1 MNCYPV
7 LHAEPDIN
15 PTAMTIFG
23 LRKKDPEIVM
33 CGWDV
38 ETTFVSPPVRPTFC
52 KAEDEESA
60 DFGAQKYGRSPG
72 KCEVQYGIEF
82 DLPALRMG
90 LYF

>member
-1 MNCYPV
+1 
-7 LHAEPDIN
+7 
-15 PTAMTIFG
+15 
-23 LRKKDPEIVM
+23 M

-72 KCEVQYGIEF
+72 KCEVHYGIESDLSLLCEWGCTF
-82 DLPALRMG
+82 DPLQKTRIAYG
-90 LYF
+90 